1 MIVSQGFN
9 WQILC
14 QYNTW
19 VLKVIFLKKRIWLLN
34 FWFIGKALASR
45 HLCGTLSK
53 AFMKSKDKE
62 SESEG
67 QKDHKF
73 YIIYII
79 MTNDT
84 HCW

>member
-19 VLKVIFLKKRIWLLN
+19 VLKVIFLKKG
-34 FWFIGKALASR
+34 FGKALASR